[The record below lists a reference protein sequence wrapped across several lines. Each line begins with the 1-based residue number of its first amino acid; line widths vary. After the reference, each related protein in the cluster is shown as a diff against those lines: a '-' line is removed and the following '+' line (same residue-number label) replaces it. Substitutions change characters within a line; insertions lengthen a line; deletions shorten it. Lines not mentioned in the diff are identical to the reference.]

1 MTFASSSLAELSYV
15 EEASWGETP
24 AAATF
29 KELRW
34 TGESL
39 AQSTTTEVSNEI
51 RPDRQVPDVIRTD
64 VEAAGDVNVE
74 LSYGAF
80 DDLLEGAFMGAWSAD
95 LAISATDL
103 SAEASDNS
111 FNSTGT
117 SLAGI
122 QEGQWFRVAGFASA
136 QNNGYFQATSSSAN
150 KVVVSATLATEAAG
164 PSVDINGSNLRNGT
178 VPKSFTLQKHF
189 SDVGEYVAFTGMR
202 VASLNLTVDTGSLI
216 TGAFS
221 FQGKAASASGSSAGS
236 GSPTTAPTNP
246 VLNAIDNIEGL
257 VVGDGSQAFSI
268 SSHNFTLDN
277 TLRAQKAQGTLGS
290 VGIGLGTLN
299 VTGALTAYFE
309 NRSLYE
315 QYLGFGT
322 SSFAYRVIDA
332 AGNAY
337 IVTFPALKFTDGN
350 PVAGGRDQ
358 DILAEMSWTAYRH
371 PTLGF
376 TAQIDRFPA

>member
-1 MTFASSSLAELSYV
+1 MTIEQAGERVHRCLKTVVLEQLATLDVLSGGRV
-15 EEASWGETP
+15 LLGVGVGWMAEEAAILGMPW
-24 AAATF
+24 
-29 KELRW
+29 
-34 TGESL
+34 
-39 AQSTTTEVSNEI
+39 
-51 RPDRQVPDVIRTD
+51 DRRGRRTD
-64 VEAAGDVNVE
+64 EQLEIFQALFSEATPSYAGQHYQ
-74 LSYGAF
+74 LP
-80 DDLLEGAFMGAWSAD
+80 
-95 LAISATDL
+95 
-103 SAEASDNS
+103 
-111 FNSTGT
+111 
-117 SLAGI
+117 
-122 QEGQWFRVAGFASA
+122 RVAFEPKPLQQPFPIWAGGSTRAAFERTARFGSA
-136 QNNGYFQATSSSAN
+136 FHAAFEPLETVAEEWAE
-150 KVVVSATLATEAAG
+150 VRRLTEAAG
-164 PSVDINGSNLRNGT
+164 PNVDINGSNLRNGT

-189 SDVGEYVAFTGMR
+189 SDVSEYVAFTGMR
-202 VASLNLTVDTGSLI
+202 VASLNLTVDTGALI

-221 FQGKAASASGSSAGS
+221 FQGKSASASGTSAGS
-236 GSPTTAPTNP
+236 GSPTAAPTHP

-277 TLRAQKAQGTLGS
+277 TLRSQKAQGTLGS

>member
-1 MTFASSSLAELSYV
+1 MPFASSSLAELSYI
-15 EEASWGETP
+15 EEATWGDIP
-24 AAATF
+24 AATF

-64 VEAAGDVNVE
+64 VEAAGDINVE
-74 LSYGAF
+74 MSYGAF
-80 DDLLEGAFMGAWSAD
+80 DDLLEGAFMGVWSAD
-95 LAISATDL
+95 LGISATDL
-103 SAEASDNS
+103 SAEAGDNS
-111 FNSTGT
+111 FNSSGT

-122 QEGQWFRVAGFASA
+122 QEGQWFRVSGFASA
-136 QNNGYFQATSSSAN
+136 QNNGYFQASSVAAN
-150 KVVVSATLATEAAG
+150 KVVVTGGTLSTEAAG
-164 PSVDINGSNLRNGT
+164 PTVVMSGSNLRNGT
-178 VPKSFTLQKHF
+178 AAKSFTIQKHF

-221 FQGKAASASGSSAGS
+221 FQGKVASASGSSAGS
-236 GSPTTAPTNP
+236 GSPSAAPTNP

-315 QYLGFGT
+315 QYLGFST

-358 DILAEMSWTAYRH
+358 DILAEMSWTAFRH